1 MTPEMKQALLDLI
14 SKMDTPQG
22 SDPPQASSYQTSSQ
36 GAQAPLN
43 QNTPAHADA
52 QQDYDQICQVIESK
66 LAPAF
71 EMIGQELKSLR
82 DENDGLKDIV
92 YKLITSFDGAVTSHR
107 RTGLQESVM
116 GKYGPDLESLAPVYK
131 DFTDGDITSD
141 LLDAL
146 MSDEGDPMESAGK
159 HLEVLKGR
167 FGKYMG
173 GGAPSSMAVSVET
186 PQGGESEPPK
196 PGDSEKN
203 PGEDGAEIKPDE
215 TKKTG
220 PPAKSDPVLNMM
232 KMLES
237 QRGPRK
243 TA

>member
-14 SKMDTPQG
+14 SKMDAPQETTTVSSG
-22 SDPPQASSYQTSSQ
+22 SQTGTYS
-36 GAQAPLN
+36 APAN
-43 QNTPAHADA
+43 QNTPAHMDA
-52 QQDYDQICQVIESK
+52 QQDYDQICQVIETK

-107 RTGLQESVM
+107 RTGLQESIM

-131 DFTDGDITSD
+131 DFTDSDITQD

-146 MSDEGDPMESAGK
+146 MSDEGDPMESAAK
-159 HLEVLKGR
+159 HIESLKGR
-167 FGKYMG
+167 FGKYL
-173 GGAPSSMAVSVET
+173 GGAAPVSTEISIEAAPEGVKTET
-186 PQGGESEPPK
+186 PEEEKPKAEASGEPVKPETEP
-196 PGDSEKN
+196 
-203 PGEDGAEIKPDE
+203 E
-215 TKKTG
+215 T
-220 PPAKSDPVLNMM
+220 PVKSDPVLNMM
-232 KMLES
+232 KLLES